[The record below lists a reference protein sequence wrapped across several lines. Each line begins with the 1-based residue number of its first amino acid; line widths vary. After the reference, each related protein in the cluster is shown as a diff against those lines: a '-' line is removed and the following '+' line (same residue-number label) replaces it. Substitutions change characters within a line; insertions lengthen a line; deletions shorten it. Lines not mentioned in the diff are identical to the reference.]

1 MNSMKYGITPYLSVV
16 TSLLMLSACGPFG
29 PTDSIAVKWPEADIS
44 ALSGEAP
51 AFWELRWLT
60 DEGDLSVLIV
70 DGKSSPV
77 LPFHREYPIILAAY
91 PQDPSLP
98 DGYRIKPAGC
108 LLPAVRAPQS
118 DISLTWENGFAAQKI
133 LEMADAGISPRVIN
147 LERFAD
153 AVGVRSEDAPW
164 DLDQRRLWEDLL
176 AGELWIYSFRLLAPH
191 FVDLPIPSGFWYGE
205 YVPGTALS
213 VGSDGWR
220 GELVEGIH
228 CFFCPMNGGLVI
240 ADIDSEGRVTYLI
253 DD

>member
-1 MNSMKYGITPYLSVV
+1 MNSMKTGITPYLSIVI
-16 TSLLMLSACGPFG
+16 SLVMLSACGPFG
-29 PTDSIAVKWPEADIS
+29 PTDSIAVKWPEAGIP
-44 ALSGEAP
+44 ALSGQAP
-51 AFWELRWLT
+51 AFWELRWLS

-70 DGKSSPV
+70 DGESRPV
-77 LPFHREYPIILAAY
+77 LSFLREYPIVLAAY
-91 PQDPSLP
+91 PRDSSLP

-108 LLPAVRAPQS
+108 LLPSVRAFQS

-133 LEMADAGISPRVIN
+133 LELAYAGISPRAIN

-176 AGELWIYSFRLLAPH
+176 TGELWIYSFKLLSPH
-191 FVDLPIPSGFWYGE
+191 SVDVPIPSGFWYGE

-213 VGSDGWR
+213 AGSDGWR

-228 CFFCPMNGGLVI
+228 SFFCPISGGLATV
-240 ADIDSEGRVTYLI
+240 DIDSEGRVTYLI
-253 DD
+253 ED